1 MTIYINVN
9 GVDIEAKGD
18 QLAEVLATQ
27 TEIQAQMQAIEEQIT
42 AKEQAKESA
51 ITKLIALGLT
61 EEEALALGAK

>member
-27 TEIQAQMQAIEEQIT
+27 AAIQAQMQAIEEQIT
-42 AKEQAKESA
+42 AKEQAKQSA
-51 ITKLIALGLT
+51 LIKLMALGLT
-61 EEEALALGAK
+61 EQEAIALGAK